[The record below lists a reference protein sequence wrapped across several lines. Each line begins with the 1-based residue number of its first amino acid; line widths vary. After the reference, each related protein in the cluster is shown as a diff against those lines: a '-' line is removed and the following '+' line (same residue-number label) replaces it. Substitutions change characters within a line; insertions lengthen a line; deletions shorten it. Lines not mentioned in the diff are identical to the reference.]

1 MTDLFGSIESLSGS
15 YAAHETKPSKVVDA
29 HLQAIEKHNPH
40 LGAYQSVFFEEA
52 MQAAEAADKAFKSG
66 YRIGPFHGIPFALKD
81 IYDLEGHICTIG
93 SMAHKDRVSPQ
104 SGTVVR
110 RLIAAGGIILGKS
123 KTVESAF
130 GGWGTNQKMGTPW
143 NPWDLK
149 NHRIPGGS
157 SSGSGVATAAGLAV
171 CAIGSDTG
179 GSVRLP
185 AAYCGIT
192 GLKVTEGQLPCDGIA
207 PLAQTLDSPGPM
219 TQTVTDTV
227 ILYEIMLGREGSAI
241 DHDLRTGNGLYQM
254 NGKGVRGLK
263 LGQIAQ
269 AERDNCSADIL
280 AGYDQAIEA
289 LKRLG
294 ADIEV
299 FDSPFGYA
307 SLADENGAIT
317 AVEAYNNHGHLYE
330 DTTAPM
336 DEDVRKRMLTGKTYL
351 AHDYVRMLETR
362 RQRCHEFNQA
372 IRGFDAILTP
382 TMTSTAPKI
391 GDVDQAISPGH
402 FTRPFNYLAMCG
414 LSVPTGLASDGM
426 PHSLQIIA
434 RAHDE
439 AMTIRIGASLE
450 AVTPS
455 IGRAPL

>member
-1 MTDLFGSIESLSGS
+1 MTNLFGTIESLSAA
-15 YAAHETKPSKVVDA
+15 YAKQQLKPSKVVDA
-29 HLQAIEKHNPH
+29 HLQAIEKHNAH
-40 LGAYQSVFFEEA
+40 IDAYQTVFFDQA
-52 MQAAEAADKAFKSG
+52 MQAAAAADKAFMSG

-81 IYDLEGHICTIG
+81 IYDLEGHICTNG
-93 SMAHKDRVSPQ
+93 SMALKDRVSPK

-110 RLIAAGGIILGKS
+110 RLIAAGGIVLGKS

-171 CAIGSDTG
+171 CGIGSDTG

-227 ILYEIMLGREGSAI
+227 MLYEIMMGREGGAI
-241 DHDLRTGNGLYQM
+241 DDDMRTHNGLYQM
-254 NGKGVRGLK
+254 LAKGVRGLK
-263 LGQIAQ
+263 LGQMAQ
-269 AERDNCSADIL
+269 SERANCTADIL
-280 AGYDQAIEA
+280 AGYDQAIDS
-289 LKRLG
+289 LQRLG

-299 FDSPFGYA
+299 FSSPFGYA
-307 SLADENGAIT
+307 SLADDNGAIT

-330 DTTAPM
+330 DKTAPM

-351 AHDYVRMLETR
+351 AHEYVRMLETR
-362 RQRCHEFNQA
+362 RQRCVEFNEA
-372 IRGFDAILTP
+372 ISGFDAILTP
-382 TMTSTAPKI
+382 SMTSTAPI
-391 GDVDQAISPGH
+391 ITDVDQAISPGH

-426 PHSLQIIA
+426 PLSLQIIA

-439 AMTIRIGASLE
+439 AMAIRIGA
-450 AVTPS
+450 AVESVTAS

>member
-1 MTDLFGSIESLSGS
+1 MTDLVGTIESLSAA
-15 YAAHETKPSKVVDA
+15 YAKHKIKPSKVVDA
-29 HLQAIEKHNPH
+29 HLQAIETHNPH
-40 LGAYQSVFFEEA
+40 LNAYQTVFFEQA
-52 MQAAEAADKAFKSG
+52 MQAAEAADKAFMSG

-81 IYDLEGHICTIG
+81 IYDLEGQICTNG
-93 SMAHKDRVSPQ
+93 SMALKDRVSKVT
-104 SGTVVR
+104 GTVAR
-110 RLIAAGGIILGKS
+110 RLIAAGGIVLGKS

-143 NPWDLK
+143 NPWDLT

-171 CAIGSDTG
+171 CSIGSDTG

-185 AAYCGIT
+185 AAYCGIS

-219 TQTVTDTV
+219 AQTVVDIV
-227 ILYEIMLGREGSAI
+227 ILYEIMLGRDGGLI
-241 DHDLRTGNGLYQM
+241 DRDLQAGDGLYQIM
-254 NGKGVRGLK
+254 NKGVRGLK
-263 LGQIAQ
+263 LGQMAQ

-280 AGYDQAIEA
+280 AGYDAAIDA

-299 FDSPFGYA
+299 FSSPFDYA
-307 SLADENGAIT
+307 SLADDNGAIT
-317 AVEAYNNHGHLYE
+317 AVEAYNNHGHFYE
-330 DTTAPM
+330 DSKAPM

-362 RQRCHEFNQA
+362 RQRCDEFNQA

-382 TMTSTAPKI
+382 TTTTTAPI
-391 GDVDQAISPGH
+391 ISDVDQAVSPGH

-439 AMTIRIGASLE
+439 AMAIRIGASIE
-450 AVTPS
+450 TVTPS
-455 IGRAPL
+455 IGRALL